1 MKSMLDVITLNAIYK
16 ILTEKSETKLSPA
29 AQILYIRCL
38 ISHFKKLDCLQ
49 QNSVQFEM
57 FEEEFPNYEKWKRQ
71 LHELHKGKLIYIGSV
86 SITFYNHWGSFIDRE
101 GYDKKHSEDVYSGFS
116 IDKFIEEMTSNQ
128 SLFEVCGM
136 KFKTNNIQ
144 TRKLMDLFIK
154 EQQATNQKYAD
165 ESSCKKHFINWIPF
179 NVEKVKTKSPG
190 SGNKILGAD
199 E

>member
-38 ISHFKKLDCLQ
+38 ISHFKKLDCSQ

-57 FEEEFPNYEKWKRQ
+57 FEEEFPNYQKWKRQ
-71 LHELHKGKLIYIGSV
+71 LQELHKAKLIYIGSI
-86 SITFYNHWGSFIDRE
+86 SISFYNHWGSFIDRE
-101 GYDKKHSEDVYSGFS
+101 GYDKKTFEDVYSGFS

-128 SLFEVCGM
+128 PLFELCGM
-136 KFKTNNIQ
+136 KFKTNNLQ

-165 ESSCKKHFINWIPF
+165 ENSCKKHFINWIPF
-179 NVEKVKTKSPG
+179 NVEKVKTTSPG